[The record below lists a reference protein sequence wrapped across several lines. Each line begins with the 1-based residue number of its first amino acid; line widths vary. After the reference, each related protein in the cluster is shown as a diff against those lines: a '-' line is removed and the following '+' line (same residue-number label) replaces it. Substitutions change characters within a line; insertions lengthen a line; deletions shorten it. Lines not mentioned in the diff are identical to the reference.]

1 MDFIKE
7 NKYKRAELHDKYRG
21 NRRGGISTPKDY
33 PFIFLFPTS
42 SGGRYG
48 YEDGW
53 DSEGYYRYTGQGQ
66 NGDMTFTSGNKALL
80 EHNEN
85 NKKVFLFEPTNQ
97 KGFYKFIDELKFV
110 GYEYFRSK
118 DEKGNYR
125 DAIKFRLIS
134 SSNYQATISES
145 DITPTEFNSSPPN
158 RTERKGLVTSRV
170 GQGTYR
176 NGLIKKW
183 GGKCA
188 VTNSSTKAILIA
200 SHIVPWSKSNDKE
213 RKDTENGI
221 LLSPVYDA
229 LFDRHLISFSDEG
242 KILISNKLMN
252 LEIKTLEI
260 KSDSRIRVT
269 EGMKPY
275 LQRHREI
282 FYEEN

>member
-1 MDFIKE
+1 MDFIKNE
-7 NKYKRAELHDKYRG
+7 KYKRAELHDKYGG
-21 NRRGGISTPKDY
+21 NEQGGISNCAGHPTI
-33 PFIFLFPTS
+33 FIFTGS
-42 SGGRYG
+42 SGEQYG
-48 YEDGW
+48 YQDGW

-66 NGDMTFTSGNKALL
+66 IGDMTFTRGNKALL
-80 EHNEN
+80 EHIEN
-85 NKKVFLFEPTNQ
+85 KKKVFLFEKTNQ
-97 KGFYKFIDELKFV
+97 SGFWKFIDELKFV
-110 GYEYFRSK
+110 DYEYFRSK
-118 DEKGNYR
+118 DKKGNYR
-125 DAIKFRLIS
+125 NAIKFRLIPS
-134 SSNYQATISES
+134 SIYLNIIGES
-145 DITPTEFNSSPPN
+145 DITPTEFNSLPPN

-170 GQGTYR
+170 GQGKYR

-183 GGKCA
+183 GEKCA
-188 VTNSSTKAILIA
+188 VTNSSTKPILIA

-213 RKDTENGI
+213 RMDRENGI
-221 LLSPVYDA
+221 LLSPLYDA

-242 KILISNKLMN
+242 KILISNKLEN